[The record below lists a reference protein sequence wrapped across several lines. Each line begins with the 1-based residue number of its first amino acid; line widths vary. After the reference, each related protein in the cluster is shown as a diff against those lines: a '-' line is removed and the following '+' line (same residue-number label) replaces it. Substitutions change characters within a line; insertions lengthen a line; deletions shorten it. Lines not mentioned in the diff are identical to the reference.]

1 MPSNESVKG
10 YLFPIAIGLLAG
22 SAVTAVMMLLAAVFA
37 VKLDMALSSYPILVW
52 IPVCCGGLAAG
63 SFGSGFAVE
72 RKGLCGII
80 AAFLLW
86 GLSLLLLRSPGVGE
100 LLRGG
105 VLLLTGAALVLLL
118 ISARVF
124 SAPLKIAVKVLFN
137 TLLGLGALLLLNA
150 AAPFTGIS
158 LGLNLFNAAV
168 VGVLG
173 VPGLGLLLL
182 VQWIFT

>member
-22 SAVTAVMMLLAAVFA
+22 SAVTAVMMLLAALFA
-37 VKLDMALSSYPILVW
+37 VKLEMALSSYSMLVW

-86 GLSLLLLRSPGVGE
+86 GLSLLLLQSPGVGE

-105 VLLLTGAALVLLL
+105 VLLLTGAAGAGMVCGKRAKFKPGK
-118 ISARVF
+118 ARSRVKPRRR
-124 SAPLKIAVKVLFN
+124 PL
-137 TLLGLGALLLLNA
+137 
-150 AAPFTGIS
+150 
-158 LGLNLFNAAV
+158 
-168 VGVLG
+168 
-173 VPGLGLLLL
+173 
-182 VQWIFT
+182 